1 MERGYDEAIKAL
13 NSLQTNY
20 QFLDAVLKEKQK
32 NVHLNLPQ
40 TVADLERSGMTID
53 DLVMFIHNCVFLKFG
68 VRSDK
73 LRTVVFLK
81 CHRSV
86 SW

>member
-1 MERGYDEAIKAL
+1 MMLRLSRSIFALQRYYSTSSRMERGYDEAIKAL

-40 TVADLERSGMTID
+40 TVADLERSGMTVD
-53 DLVMFIHNCVFLKFG
+53 DLVMFIHNCVF
-68 VRSDK
+68 
-73 LRTVVFLK
+73 
-81 CHRSV
+81 
-86 SW
+86 